1 MSEALTRAAPVAPA
15 PRARRRFLVAG
26 VVQGVGFRP
35 FVYVT
40 ATALGLTGEVSN
52 DSAGVV
58 IEVEGDPAAVAE
70 FATALCRDAPP
81 LAQVERVVATD
92 LPVRGG
98 TGFRIGDSRSSGG
111 GRTLASPD
119 VATCADCARDLADPT
134 DRRYRHPFI
143 TCTNCGPRFT
153 IICAL
158 PYDRPS
164 TTMARFPMC
173 SDCAREYADPADRRF
188 HAQPI
193 ACPNCGPQL
202 ELVAGDTRLVGAEAL
217 AHARQLLAAGAI
229 VAVKGLGGYHL
240 ACDATDEGATSTL
253 RRRKARGAK
262 PFAVMVA
269 DLDTAG
275 ELAHLDAPAAALLA
289 GSRRPIVLLARRA
302 GAFLAPSVAPGN
314 PDLGLLLHYTPVHT
328 LLLGLDEDAPGP
340 RALVMTSG
348 NRSGE
353 PIVTD
358 DEDALERLGGLADA
372 WLRHDRP
379 IRVPCD
385 DSVTRVVDG
394 EELPLRRSRG
404 YAPLPVALPI
414 EVGPTLAVG
423 AEVKNTCAVGAGRYA
438 WLSQHVGDMDDLR
451 TLDAFADT
459 QAHLQL
465 LTGVTPTALA
475 ADAHPA
481 YRSTGWARR
490 ARGDRPL
497 HTVQHHHA
505 HIASVMAE
513 HGLDGTRP
521 VIGVAFDG
529 TGYGSDG
536 AVWGGE
542 VLVADYAGFERV
554 GHLAYV
560 PLPGGDAT
568 VHRPYRMALAHLSAA
583 GVAWTDDLPCV
594 AACAADERAVLEHQ
608 LRTGL
613 GCTPTSSMGRLFDA
627 VSSLAGVRHVAD
639 YEGQAAIELEGC
651 SRSVEA
657 ADGAYRFGEPMDATP
672 VIRAVANDVRT
683 GVPSSLIGARFHSAV
698 VDLVATVARRAR
710 AETGLS
716 TVALSGGVF
725 QNALLLTGA
734 CRVLRRDGFTVLR
747 HRVVP
752 PNDGGLALGQL
763 MIAAREQEDT
773 SCA

>member
-1 MSEALTRAAPVAPA
+1 VSEVLTRAAPVAPA
-15 PRARRRFLVAG
+15 PRVRRRFLVAG

-119 VATCADCARDLADPT
+119 VATCADCARELADPT

-173 SDCAREYADPADRRF
+173 TDCAREYADPADRRF

-217 AHARQLLAAGAI
+217 ARARQLLAAGAI

-275 ELAHLDAPAAALLA
+275 ELAQLDAPAAALLA

-314 PDLGLLLHYTPVHT
+314 PDLGLLLPYTPVHT

-358 DEDALERLGGLADA
+358 DDDALERLDGLADA

-568 VHRPYRMALAHLSAA
+568 VHRPYRMALAHLHAA

-651 SRSVEA
+651 SRSFQA
-657 ADGAYRFGEPMDATP
+657 AGGAYRFGEPMDATP

-683 GVPSSLIGARFHSAV
+683 RVPSSLIGARFHSAV

-710 AETGLS
+710 EETGLS

>member
-1 MSEALTRAAPVAPA
+1 VSEVLTRAAPVAPA
-15 PRARRRFLVAG
+15 PRVRRRFLVAG

-119 VATCADCARDLADPT
+119 VATCADCARELADPT

-173 SDCAREYADPADRRF
+173 TDCAREYADPADRRF

-275 ELAHLDAPAAALLA
+275 ELAHLDSPAAALLA

-314 PDLGLLLHYTPVHT
+314 PDLGLLLPYTPVHT

-358 DEDALERLGGLADA
+358 DDDALERLGGLADA

-568 VHRPYRMALAHLSAA
+568 VHRPYRMALAHLHAA

-627 VSSLAGVRHVAD
+627 VSSLAGVRHAAD
-639 YEGQAAIELEGC
+639 YEGQAAIELEGR

-657 ADGAYRFGEPMDATP
+657 AGGAYRFGEPMDATP

-763 MIAAREQEDT
+763 IIAAREQEDT

>member
-1 MSEALTRAAPVAPA
+1 VSEALTRAAPVAPA